1 MASTGKNY
9 KIEVGLYADTKKSQ
23 TNIQNALKV
32 IQSKI
37 SDIKLNFDVDT
48 AKIKELTETNK
59 SLKQSFVDLDG
70 NVATVTKKM
79 SSGWDDAN
87 VSIKENVKAVKQS
100 TSAIKEQST
109 GVSLLGHTWEE
120 AFTRIFRYNIIAET
134 LSTAKQAISEMVSNV
149 IELDNHLVELQKVT
163 DLEGESLTTFTKKA
177 YEAGEGLAKTGT
189 QIIDSATS
197 FAKSGYDP
205 DMALELGKIASIYT
219 NIADEE
225 VSAGE
230 SANFLIAQIKAFNL
244 ESEDTNKTLENTR
257 HIIDSVNE
265 VSNNFSVSS
274 ADIAKNLGISSA
286 VMANAG
292 NTLEETIGLNN
303 RSIKTSLIDWK
314 LLRGLHTKL
323 CW

>member
-100 TSAIKEQST
+100 ASAIKEQGTS
-109 GVSLLGHTWEE
+109 VSLLGDTWAK
-120 AFTRIFRYNIIAET
+120 AFESITRYNIIA
-134 LSTAKQAISEMVSNV
+134 
-149 IELDNHLVELQKVT
+149 
-163 DLEGESLTTFTKKA
+163 
-177 YEAGEGLAKTGT
+177 
-189 QIIDSATS
+189 
-197 FAKSGYDP
+197 
-205 DMALELGKIASIYT
+205 
-219 NIADEE
+219 
-225 VSAGE
+225 
-230 SANFLIAQIKAFNL
+230 
-244 ESEDTNKTLENTR
+244 DT
-257 HIIDSVNE
+257 
-265 VSNNFSVSS
+265 
-274 ADIAKNLGISSA
+274 
-286 VMANAG
+286 
-292 NTLEETIGLNN
+292 
-303 RSIKTSLIDWK
+303 
-314 LLRGLHTKL
+314 
-323 CW
+323 

>member
-48 AKIKELTETNK
+48 AKIKELTKTNK

-120 AFTRIFRYNIIAET
+120 AFTRIFRYNIISET

-149 IELDNHLVELQKVT
+149 VDLDNHLVELQKVT
-163 DLEGESLTTFTKKA
+163 DLEGESLTAFTKKA

-189 QIIDSATS
+189 EIIDSVTS

-205 DMALELGKIASIYT
+205 DMALELGKIASMYT

-230 SANFLIAQIKAFNL
+230 SANFLIAQIKKIVCVHREMFDKKCIEL
-244 ESEDTNKTLENTR
+244 
-257 HIIDSVNE
+257 
-265 VSNNFSVSS
+265 
-274 ADIAKNLGISSA
+274 LGNRKAIL
-286 VMANAG
+286 
-292 NTLEETIGLNN
+292 TTI
-303 RSIKTSLIDWK
+303 
-314 LLRGLHTKL
+314 
-323 CW
+323 

>member
-100 TSAIKEQST
+100 ASAIKEQGTS
-109 GVSLLGHTWEE
+109 VSLLGDTWAK
-120 AFTRIFRYNIIAET
+120 AFESITRYNVIADI
-134 LSTAKQAISEMVSNV
+134 LYGAKQAISEMVSNV
-149 IELDNHLVELQKVT
+149 IDLDNHLVELQKVT
-163 DLEGESLTTFTKKA
+163 DLEGESLTAFTKKA

-189 QIIDSATS
+189 EIIDAATS
-197 FAKSGYDP
+197 FAKSGYNP
-205 DMALELGKIASIYT
+205 DMALELGKIASMYT

-230 SANFLIAQIKAFNL
+230 SADFLIAQIKAFNL

-257 HIIDSVNE
+257 HVID
-265 VSNNFSVSS
+265 
-274 ADIAKNLGISSA
+274 A
-286 VMANAG
+286 V
-292 NTLEETIGLNN
+292 
-303 RSIKTSLIDWK
+303 DF
-314 LLRGLHTKL
+314 
-323 CW
+323 C

>member
-109 GVSLLGHTWEE
+109 GVSLLGYTWEE
-120 AFTRIFRYNIIAET
+120 AFARIFRYNIIAET

-149 IELDNHLVELQKVT
+149 VDLDNHLVELQKVT
-163 DLEGESLTTFTKKA
+163 DLEGESLTAFTKKA

-189 QIIDSATS
+189 EIIDSVTS

-205 DMALELGKIASIYT
+205 DMALELGKIASMYT

-230 SANFLIAQIKAFNL
+230 SADFLIAQIKAFNL

-257 HIIDSVNE
+257 HVIDSVNE
-265 VSNNFSVSS
+265 VQFF
-274 ADIAKNLGISSA
+274 GISKNR
-286 VMANAG
+286 VNCWELIRAN
-292 NTLEETIGLNN
+292 
-303 RSIKTSLIDWK
+303 
-314 LLRGLHTKL
+314 
-323 CW
+323 

>member
-149 IELDNHLVELQKVT
+149 IDLDNHLVELQKVT
-163 DLEGESLTTFTKKA
+163 DLEGESLTAFTKKA
-177 YEAGEGLAKTGT
+177 YEAGEGLSKTGT
-189 QIIDSATS
+189 EIIDSATS

-205 DMALELGKIASIYT
+205 DMALELGKIASMYT

-257 HIIDSVNE
+257 HVIDSVNE
-265 VSNNFSVSS
+265 IQFF
-274 ADIAKNLGISSA
+274 GISK
-286 VMANAG
+286 
-292 NTLEETIGLNN
+292 N
-303 RSIKTSLIDWK
+303 RVNCWK
-314 LLRGLHTKL
+314 LIRAN
-323 CW
+323 

>member
-120 AFTRIFRYNIIAET
+120 AFARIFRYNIIAET

-149 IELDNHLVELQKVT
+149 IDLDNHLVELQKVT
-163 DLEGESLTTFTKKA
+163 DLEGESLTAFTKKA

-205 DMALELGKIASIYT
+205 DMALELGKIASMYT

-230 SANFLIAQIKAFNL
+230 SADFLIAQIKKIVCVHREMFDKKCIEL
-244 ESEDTNKTLENTR
+244 
-257 HIIDSVNE
+257 
-265 VSNNFSVSS
+265 
-274 ADIAKNLGISSA
+274 LGNRKAIL
-286 VMANAG
+286 
-292 NTLEETIGLNN
+292 TTI
-303 RSIKTSLIDWK
+303 
-314 LLRGLHTKL
+314 
-323 CW
+323 